1 MYQRT
6 ETILEIE
13 RVDIEMEFNYE
24 EFKENYGQEA
34 ADIVKNEIDSV
45 EAFNVKWQ
53 LEIASENDI
62 WITFMLITQVDFIIF
77 KVYKNSKAVNTK
89 IRISKA
95 DCEKALKIM
104 RIGA

>member
-1 MYQRT
+1 
-6 ETILEIE
+6 
-13 RVDIEMEFNYE
+13 MEFNYT

-34 ADIVKNEIDSV
+34 ADIVKNEIKTAED
-45 EAFNVKWQ
+45 FGLKWQ

-62 WITFMLITQVDFIIF
+62 WITFMLITQVDLIIF
-77 KVYKNSKAVNTK
+77 KVYKNSKAVHTK

>member
-1 MYQRT
+1 M
-6 ETILEIE
+6 
-13 RVDIEMEFNYE
+13 DIEMEFNYE
-24 EFKENYGQEA
+24 EFKEKYGQEA
-34 ADIVKNEIDSV
+34 ADIVKNEIDEIDSV
-45 EAFNVKWQ
+45 EAFNMKWQ

-62 WITFMLITQVDFIIF
+62 WITFMLITQVDLIIF
-77 KVYKNSKAVNTK
+77 KVYKNSKAVHTK

>member
-1 MYQRT
+1 
-6 ETILEIE
+6 
-13 RVDIEMEFNYE
+13 MEFNYE
-24 EFKENYGQEA
+24 EFKEKYGQEA
-34 ADIVKNEIDSV
+34 ADIVQNEIDEIDSV

-77 KVYKNSKAVNTK
+77 KVYKNSKAVNTN
-89 IRISKA
+89 IRISKT

-104 RIGA
+104 GELGHEYGLC

>member
-1 MYQRT
+1 
-6 ETILEIE
+6 
-13 RVDIEMEFNYE
+13 MEFNYE
-24 EFKENYGQEA
+24 EFKEKYGQEA
-34 ADIVKNEIDSV
+34 ADIVKNEIKTAED
-45 EAFNVKWQ
+45 FGLKWQ

-104 RIGA
+104 ALGA

>member
-1 MYQRT
+1 
-6 ETILEIE
+6 
-13 RVDIEMEFNYE
+13 MEFNYE

-77 KVYKNSKAVNTK
+77 KVYKNSKAVNTN

-104 RIGA
+104 GELGE

>member
-1 MYQRT
+1 M
-6 ETILEIE
+6 
-13 RVDIEMEFNYE
+13 DFNYE

-77 KVYKNSKAVNTK
+77 KVYKNSKVVNTN
-89 IRISKA
+89 IRISKT

-104 RIGA
+104 ALGA

>member
-1 MYQRT
+1 
-6 ETILEIE
+6 
-13 RVDIEMEFNYE
+13 MEFNYE

-62 WITFMLITQVDFIIF
+62 WITFMLITQVDLIIF
-77 KVYKNSKAVNTK
+77 KVYKNSKAVHTK